1 MGTCRGIFTLI
12 NERMFGYNFGE
23 RMFVGGI
30 ELLKDSERKLLR
42 ILSNYLS
49 RHNKLPTLE
58 QLETMAGKRKDQIIQ
73 ALMELEK
80 QGFIRWENKSSV
92 EYVVILQAWENG
104 MSSIKSPN
112 ISRGADYW
120 TMY

>member
-1 MGTCRGIFTLI
+1 M
-12 NERMFGYNFGE
+12 
-23 RMFVGGI
+23 
-30 ELLKDSERKLLR
+30 LKDSERKLLR

-73 ALMELEK
+73 SLKELEK
-80 QGFIRWENKSSV
+80 QGYVQWENKSSV
-92 EYVVILQAWENG
+92 ENVVILEAWERG
-104 MSSIKSPN
+104 AAPTKSPN